1 MAPMAEADES
11 QPRRLTPEL
20 FDGVFSDIASG
31 RMLNELFDQV
41 MGPFPPHVEPYS
53 MVTRAGLDH
62 VLSLLELEPGAHLV
76 DLCCGRG
83 GIGLWFAQESGA
95 RVTGVDFS
103 PAAIADAQRRAEL
116 FPGALAAF
124 VVADARETPL
134 VAQSADAVV
143 CIDAL
148 QMLPERERV
157 LGEVGRL
164 LRPGGRAVFTTW
176 ETDVKGGVLGPNP
189 IDDVGR
195 LVEAAGLHLLTREE
209 HPGWDERQRLMFETV
224 IAEDGDSAEPA
235 VKQLAEEG
243 RRALPRMHDA
253 RRVLVALTTTA

>member
-1 MAPMAEADES
+1 MAEAGES
-11 QPRRLTPEL
+11 QSRRMTPEL
-20 FDGVFSDIASG
+20 FDGVYADIARG
-31 RMLNELFDQV
+31 RRLNELFDEV

-53 MVTRAGLDH
+53 MVTRVGLDH
-62 VLSLLELEPGAHLV
+62 VLSLLDLEPGAHLV

-83 GIGLWFAQESGA
+83 GIGLWFAQKSGA

-103 PAAIADAQRRAEL
+103 PAAIDEADRRAEL
-116 FPGALAAF
+116 FPGVGAGF
-124 VVADARETPL
+124 IVADARATPL
-134 VAQSADAVV
+134 EAESVDGVV

-176 ETDVKGGVLGPNP
+176 ETDAEGVLGPSP
-189 IDDVGR
+189 ISDAGR
-195 LVEAAGLHLLTREE
+195 LVESAGLQLLVREE
-209 HPGWDERQRLMFETV
+209 HPEWHERQRTMFETV

-235 VKQLAEEG
+235 VSQLAEEG
-243 RRALPRMHDA
+243 RRALPRMHEV
-253 RRVLVALTTTA
+253 RRVLVAVTTPA

>member
-1 MAPMAEADES
+1 MAPMAEVGQS
-11 QPRRLTPEL
+11 QPRRPTPEL
-20 FDGVFSDIASG
+20 FDGVFSDIARG
-31 RMLNELFDQV
+31 RRLNELFDEV

-53 MVTRAGLDH
+53 MVTRPGLDH

-95 RVTGVDFS
+95 SVTGVDFS
-103 PAAIADAQRRAEL
+103 PAAIAEAERRAEL
-116 FPGALAAF
+116 FLGVRATF
-124 VVADARETPL
+124 RVADARETPL
-134 VAQSADAVV
+134 EAQSVDALV

-148 QMLPERERV
+148 QMLPERDRV

-176 ETDVKGGVLGPNP
+176 ETDVKGGVLGQNP
-189 IDDVGR
+189 MSNVGR
-195 LVEAAGLHLLTREE
+195 LVEAAGLRVVTREE
-209 HPGWDERQRLMFETV
+209 HPEWDERQRLMFGTA

-253 RRVLVALTTTA
+253 RRVLVALTTAA